1 MRAELTEP
9 LDVKRPGIRAGEMQ
23 RDTSRAFASPGGV
36 APFAG
41 AVRRSSFLVL
51 LRWVELSET
60 HRMNRRRRGAGV
72 LAMGLRHEHRR
83 QSANREI
90 PAFDH

>member
-1 MRAELTEP
+1 MIRAELTEP

-41 AVRRSSFLVL
+41 AVRRSSFFGFAAL
-51 LRWVELSET
+51 
-60 HRMNRRRRGAGV
+60 NPFYGGAI
-72 LAMGLRHEHRR
+72 AHEAEGDSVAY
-83 QSANREI
+83 SASSG
-90 PAFDH
+90 A